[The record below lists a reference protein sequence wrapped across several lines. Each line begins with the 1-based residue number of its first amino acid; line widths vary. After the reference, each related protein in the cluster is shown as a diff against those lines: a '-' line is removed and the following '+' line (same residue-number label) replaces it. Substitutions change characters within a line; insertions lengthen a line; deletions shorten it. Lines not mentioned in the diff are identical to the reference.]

1 MKRLGVVLAGGRS
14 SRFGSDKARA
24 MLDGRALIDHARD
37 TIAPFVDAMA
47 TDIPDHPAPGLGPL
61 GGLCGALRHA
71 KAQGFDAVMV
81 TACDIPLLPSDVVP
95 KLIDAAPA
103 FLLEAP
109 VVGCWPVGLSNQLEA
124 FLGGEDRSMHAW
136 ARACA
141 ATGIASDPIHN
152 INRPADLTSA
162 QPTPKPNRPA
172 FFEAIA
178 IVERHVATLPAETIA
193 LTDALGRVTAAPV
206 QAQRFHPAADMSA
219 MDGFVLTAADCT
231 GGDLAIGDPIFAG
244 DASAPLPPGTACPIM
259 TGAIIP
265 TGGATVLIKER
276 ATVEGDRL
284 RITEPVAT
292 AMNIRSKGEDAAP
305 GDEVLGPGRAISA
318 PMLGA
323 LVAYGVE
330 TIAVR
335 LRPRVSIIPTGDELG
350 GGIID
355 VNGPMIAALLAET
368 GAAVTLSAP
377 VPDSREAIA
386 SAIAAALATS
396 DFVITTG
403 GASAGE
409 RDHIPDA
416 VRDVGATIHFHGVRM
431 RPGKPVLFAT
441 TPDGVPILGL
451 PGNPV
456 ASLVGCRFFGMA
468 ALRRMLGLPSE
479 TGRAVTSAV
488 LPTNGVTNITRVVA
502 DDGPISPL
510 PGDRPHMMRSL
521 LTADHWMVQLSDTE
535 QATLFPL
542 TDRLR

>member
-24 MLDGRALIDHARD
+24 MLEDRPLIDHARD

-71 KAQGFDAVMV
+71 KARGFDAVVV
-81 TACDIPLLPSDVVP
+81 TACDIPQLPSDVVP

-109 VVGCWPVGLSNQLEA
+109 VVGCWPVGLADQLEA

-141 ATGIASDPIHN
+141 ATGIASDPIRN
-152 INRPADLTSA
+152 INRPSDLTSA
-162 QPTPKPNRPA
+162 PKPKPNRPA

-178 IVERHVATLPAETIA
+178 AVEHHVAALPIETIA
-193 LTDALGRVTAAPV
+193 LTDALGRVTSAPV
-206 QAQRFHPAADMSA
+206 QARLFHPAADMSA
-219 MDGFVLTAADCT
+219 MDGFVLTAADCA

-244 DASAPLPPGTACPIM
+244 DVSAPLPPGTARPIM

-265 TGGATVLIKER
+265 AGGATVLIKER
-276 ATVEGDRL
+276 ATVDGDRL
-284 RITEPVAT
+284 HITEPVAT
-292 AMNIRSKGEDAAP
+292 NMNIRRKGEDAAP
-305 GDEVLGPGRAISA
+305 GDEVLGPGRTISA

-330 TIAVR
+330 TIDVR
-335 LRPRVSIIPTGDELG
+335 RRPRIAIIPTGDELG
-350 GGIID
+350 SGIID
-355 VNGPMIAALLAET
+355 VNGPMIAALFAET

-386 SAIAAALATS
+386 GAIAAALATA

-416 VRDVGATIHFHGVRM
+416 VRDVGAAIHFHGVRM

-441 TPDGVPILGL
+441 TPGGVPILGL

-456 ASLVGCRFFGMA
+456 AALVGCRFFGMA
-468 ALRRMLGLPSE
+468 TLRRLLGLPSE
-479 TGRAVTSAV
+479 AGRAVTSAV
-488 LPTNGVTNITRVVA
+488 LPTNGVANVTRVVA
-502 DDGPISPL
+502 GDGPISPL

-542 TDRLR
+542 IDRLG